1 MISPIARTACAA
13 LALTAPLIAAAQEAA
28 NYPARPIRWVL
39 GFAPGGSPDSVARII
54 TPQLTAQLG
63 QSVVLDNRP
72 GANGILAADIVA
84 KSAPDGYTL
93 LITSAAF
100 SINPSIARK
109 LPFDAV
115 KSFAPVTNLAS
126 SEALLLTVAPTV
138 TANTVQELITLA
150 KRPGAKFAYG
160 SSGVGNVTHLAAA
173 LFAARTGT
181 DLIHVPY
188 KGGGPVTVALISGE
202 IQIAIANPGTLI
214 GAVKAGR
221 IRALAYNA
229 PQRTP
234 LLPNVPTMIE
244 AGVKGMELDASWRV
258 RPGENPRGYRIEAA
272 RRNPQGA
279 RSRHRARWPRRHRHG
294 AGGQHPGGIRQV
306 CRSVDQAVCGV
317 GKARGDT
324 AGVVCCHGRW
334 RDGKSAR
341 HRLRVKMAIPDK
353 AAASVWQNA
362 RDKSPCKSTPP
373 RALQARASTPR

>member
-1 MISPIARTACAA
+1 MPSPTISKSCAA
-13 LALTAPLIAAAQEAA
+13 LALAAPLFASVLASAQDHA
-28 NYPARPIRWVL
+28 NYPTRPIRWVL

-84 KSAPDGYTL
+84 KSNPDGYTL

-109 LPFDAV
+109 LPFDSI
-115 KSFAPVTNLAS
+115 KSFAPIINLAS

-138 TANTVQELITLA
+138 AANTVQELIQLVKHNSA
-150 KRPGAKFAYG
+150 QNSARSGAKFAYG
-160 SSGVGNVTHLAAA
+160 SSGVGNVTHLASA
-173 LFAARTGT
+173 LFAARTGI
-181 DLIHVPY
+181 DLVHVPY

-229 PQRTP
+229 PARTP

-244 AGVKGMELDASWRV
+244 AGVKGMELDASWYGV
-258 RPGENPRGYRIEAA
+258 FAPVKTPAA
-272 RRNPQGA
+272 IVTKLHAEIRKTLGA
-279 RSRHRARWPRRHRHG
+279 P
-294 AGGQHPGGIRQV
+294 
-306 CRSVDQAVCGV
+306 AV
-317 GKARGDT
+317 
-324 AGVVCCHGRW
+324 
-334 RDGKSAR
+334 RDG
-341 HRLRVKMAIPDK
+341 LTAIGMEPVGNTP
-353 AAASVWQNA
+353 AEFSQFVAASIRRYAELVKLA
-362 RDKSPCKSTPP
+362 G
-373 RALQARASTPR
+373 LQPE